1 MTLRAA
7 VLGHPISHSKS
18 PALHRAA
25 YAHLGVELGYSAIDV
40 TEAELPAFMARLRDD
55 VRRGVG
61 WRGLSV
67 TMPLKTAMV
76 AEVDEVRGVARA
88 LGVINTVA
96 FEPGAPGGDPSGV
109 GPFRE
114 STGSPRLIGYNTDV
128 AGIVNALRHAGAASA
143 PAAAILGGGGTAAA
157 AIAALKE
164 LGAAAVDV
172 FVRDVGRAAEARAA
186 SAAVGLPVRVLPI
199 AGAAAAVAAADVV
212 ISTLPPRAA
221 DTLAAELAEELAES
235 FGQEFGPEFGQ
246 AQAGER
252 SPETG
257 RNRPGV
263 LLDVAY
269 DPWPSR
275 IAAVWQDAGGTVVP
289 GLEMLIYQAL
299 EQVRHF
305 TRLGDAVPEE
315 VIDVMCDAVGAPR
328 RVF

>member
-96 FEPGAPGGDPSGV
+96 FEPGAPGRDPSGV
-109 GPFRE
+109 GPSRE
-114 STGSPRLIGYNTDV
+114 STASPRLIGYNTDV

-199 AGAAAAVAAADVV
+199 AGAAATVATADVV

-221 DTLAAELAEELAES
+221 DTLAAELAEEFAES
-235 FGQEFGPEFGQ
+235 FGPASGP

-252 SPETG
+252 GPETG
-257 RNRPGV
+257 RGRPGV

-275 IAAVWQDAGGTVVP
+275 IAALWQDAGGTVVP

-299 EQVRHF
+299 EQVRYF
-305 TRLGDAVPEE
+305 TGLGDAVPAE

>member
-25 YAHLGVELGYSAIDV
+25 YAHLGVDMDYSAIDV
-40 TEAELPAFMARLRDD
+40 TEDELPAFMARVRED
-55 VRRGVG
+55 VRHGEG

-67 TMPLKTAMV
+67 TMPLKSGMV
-76 AEVDEVRGVARA
+76 REVDEVRGVARE

-96 FEPGAPGGDPSGV
+96 FERPSPGDTSGA
-109 GPFRE
+109 
-114 STGSPRLIGYNTDV
+114 TRLVGYNTDV
-128 AGIVNALRHAGAASA
+128 AGIVNALRHAGAVSA
-143 PAAAILGGGGTAAA
+143 PTAVVLGGGGTSAAA
-157 AIAALKE
+157 VAALKE
-164 LGAAAVDV
+164 LGAPDV
-172 FVRDVGRAAEARAA
+172 EIFVRDVTRAAEARAA
-186 SAAVGLPVRVLPI
+186 AAALGLPLRVLPL
-199 AGAAAAVAAADVV
+199 AGAAAAVARADVV

-221 DTLAAELAEELAES
+221 DPLAGDLAEL
-235 FGQEFGPEFGQ
+235 F
-246 AQAGER
+246 AQRTGEPSRETAGL
-252 SPETG
+252 
-257 RNRPGV
+257 RPGV

-275 IAAVWQDAGGTVVP
+275 IAAAWQEAGGTVIP
-289 GLEMLIYQAL
+289 GLEMLIYQAV

-305 TRLGDAVPEE
+305 TGVGEAVPAE

>member
-25 YAHLGVELGYSAIDV
+25 YARLGVDVDYAPVDV
-40 TEAELPAFMARLRDD
+40 TEAALPEFMARVRAGL
-55 VRRGVG
+55 RRGEG

-76 AEVDEVRGVARA
+76 AEVDEVRGVAQA

-96 FEPGAPGGDPSGV
+96 FEQDAAA
-109 GPFRE
+109 
-114 STGSPRLIGYNTDV
+114 GSVRLIGYNTDV
-128 AGIVNALRHAGAASA
+128 AGIVNALRHAGAPAS
-143 PAAAILGGGGTAAA
+143 PVAAVLGGGGTAAA

-164 LGAAAVDV
+164 LGAATADV
-172 FVRDVGRAAEARAA
+172 FVRDVGRASEARAA
-186 SAAVGLPVRVLPI
+186 SAAVGLPVRILPI
-199 AGAAAAVAAADVV
+199 AGAAAAVAAADVT

-221 DTLAAELAEELAES
+221 DTLAVDLVR
-235 FGQEFGPEFGQ
+235 EFARNHPEQ
-246 AQAGER
+246 L
-252 SPETG
+252 SPG
-257 RNRPGV
+257 SKRNHPGV

-275 IAAVWQDAGGTVVP
+275 IASAWQDAGGTVVP
-289 GLEMLIYQAL
+289 GLEMLIYQAV
-299 EQVRHF
+299 EQVRYF
-305 TRLGDAVPEE
+305 TGRGDAVPEE

>member
-25 YAHLGVELGYSAIDV
+25 YAYLGLDVDYSAIDV
-40 TEAELPAFMARLRDD
+40 TEAGLPDFMVQVRAD
-55 VRRGVG
+55 VRDQDC

-67 TMPLKTAMV
+67 TMPLKTGMV
-76 AEVDEVRGVARA
+76 GQVDEVRGVART
-88 LGVINTVA
+88 LGVVNTVA
-96 FEPGAPGGDPSGV
+96 FEHDGG
-109 GPFRE
+109 
-114 STGSPRLIGYNTDV
+114 STRLVGYNTDV
-128 AGIVNALRHAGAASA
+128 AGIVNALRNAGAGAA

-157 AIAALKE
+157 AIAALKD
-164 LGAAAVDV
+164 LGAAAADV

-186 SAAVGLPVRVLPI
+186 SAALGLPVRVLPI
-199 AGAAAAVAAADVV
+199 SGAAGAVAGADVV

-221 DTLAAELAEELAES
+221 DPLAAELAQKLAGS
-235 FGQEFGPEFGQ
+235 S
-246 AQAGER
+246 AR
-252 SPETG
+252 VT
-257 RNRPGV
+257 GV

-275 IAAVWQDAGGTVVP
+275 LASVWQAAGGTVVP
-289 GLEMLIYQAL
+289 GLEMLIYQAV

-305 TRLGDAVPEE
+305 SGLGGAVPAE